1 MNAENWSDLELLER
15 LIEGKTLSAAAR
27 VLGVDQTTASR
38 RLAIVERRIGT
49 KLFDR
54 LNGGLVP
61 TPELSQVRGQLRL
74 IAEEATSALA
84 ALKRSTAEL
93 RGQVRIT
100 SVGFVM
106 AHVLAPSLPDW
117 GARHPSIALE
127 LIAED
132 QSLSFARR
140 EADIALRF
148 GRNAEDSTLIKQIG
162 ILRFALF
169 APIGIGTGEAVPIVR
184 YGEALD
190 HLPEMQALE
199 IARPGARTALRAN
212 RLDILIEAA
221 LALGAH
227 VMLPTAIGDQDPRFT
242 RLALAGSSAE
252 RPLYLLVHPERARL
266 PTVAHAA
273 AWVEACVKRW
283 NAPT

>member
-1 MNAENWSDLELLER
+1 MSAESWGDLELLER

-27 VLGVDQTTASR
+27 ALGVNQTTASR
-38 RLAIVERRIGT
+38 RLAMVERRIGA

-54 LNGGLVP
+54 LDGRLIP
-61 TPELSQVRGQLRL
+61 TPELTQVQGQLRL
-74 IAEEATSALA
+74 IAEEATRALA
-84 ALKRSTAEL
+84 VLKHSTAEL

-106 AHVLAPSLPDW
+106 AHVLAPSLSDW
-117 GARHPSIALE
+117 GARHPGIALE

-132 QSLSFARR
+132 QSLSLARR

-148 GRNAEDSTLIKQIG
+148 GRNAEESTLIKQIG
-162 ILRFALF
+162 VIGFALF
-169 APIGIGTGEAVPIVR
+169 APVGIDASEAVPVVR

-190 HLPEMQALE
+190 HLPEMQALK
-199 IARPGARTALRAN
+199 IVRPGARTALRAN

-227 VMLPTAIGDQDPRFT
+227 VMLPVTIGDRDPRFS
-242 RLALAGSSAE
+242 RLTLAGSSAK
-252 RPLYLLVHPERARL
+252 RPLYLLVHPERAQL

-273 AWVEACVKRW
+273 AWVEACLKRW

>member
-1 MNAENWSDLELLER
+1 VNAGSRSDLELLER
-15 LIEGKTLSAAAR
+15 LIDGKTLSAAAR

-38 RLAIVERRIGT
+38 RLAIIERRIGT

-54 LNGGLVP
+54 IDGSLVP
-61 TPELSQVRGQLRL
+61 TPALAQVQGQLRL

-106 AHVLAPSLPDW
+106 AHALAPSLSDW
-117 GARHPSIALE
+117 GARHPGIAIE

-140 EADIALRF
+140 EADIAVRF

-162 ILRFALF
+162 RLSFALF
-169 APIGIGTGEAVPIVR
+169 APIGIGANEAVPVVR
-184 YGEALD
+184 YSEALD
-190 HLPEMQALE
+190 HLPEMQALKM
-199 IARPGARTALRAN
+199 ARPGAPTALRAN
-212 RLDILIEAA
+212 RLDVLIEGA
-221 LALGAH
+221 LALGAQ
-227 VMLPTAIGDQDPRFT
+227 VMLPVTIGDRDPRFA
-242 RLALAGSSAE
+242 RLALVGSSAE

-266 PTVAHAA
+266 PTVAHSAT
-273 AWVEACVKRW
+273 WVEASVKRW
-283 NAPT
+283 MAPT